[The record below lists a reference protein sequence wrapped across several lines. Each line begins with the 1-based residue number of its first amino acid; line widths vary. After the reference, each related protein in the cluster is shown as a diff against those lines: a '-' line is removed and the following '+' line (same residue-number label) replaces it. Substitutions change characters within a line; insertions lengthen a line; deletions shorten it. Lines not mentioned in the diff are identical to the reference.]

1 MVDARK
7 AIWPIVVTLR
17 TQPKVSATRSNH
29 ATRVQDP
36 LFCSFLLMQ
45 HFLGYVSRQQV
56 LSFFCS
62 LIS

>member
-29 ATRVQDP
+29 STEFKTVSSVAVY
-36 LFCSFLLMQ
+36 LCSIFWDMCP
-45 HFLGYVSRQQV
+45 GSRY
-56 LSFFCS
+56 
-62 LIS
+62 